1 MSNELYDVTII
12 GGGPVGLFAAFYSG
26 LRSMKTKIIDAEPA
40 VGGKVRYFFPEKIIR
55 DIGGIPAITGAN
67 LIANL
72 KEQAET
78 FHPEIVCNER
88 VIDVTKLSDG
98 TFQLTTQNG
107 SIHFSKTIVIATGSG
122 TFEVN
127 RLEAAH
133 VEDFSD
139 AIFYDVKNI
148 EQFRDKVVAVS
159 GGGNSAIDW
168 AQTLEPIAKEVHL
181 IYRGEDFKAH
191 EESVNA
197 LKNSRVQIHVHHE
210 ISALFGFNDQL
221 SEIMLY
227 CNQTKKTKTI
237 STDVLFINHGVKVDL
252 GTMAEWGFQ
261 LADFGIVVDEEMHS
275 SVPGIFAC
283 GDSATYPRKIR
294 IIAAGLHEGPIAI
307 NSAKKHLEPTAA
319 DEAMIS
325 THHKSFIN

>member
-1 MSNELYDVTII
+1 MPNDLYDVTII
-12 GGGPVGLFAAFYSG
+12 GAGPIGLFAAFYSG

-55 DIGGIPAITGAN
+55 DIGGIPAITGAD

-78 FHPEIVCNER
+78 FHPTIVCNER
-88 VIDVTKLSDG
+88 VVEVTKLSNG

-107 SIHFSKTIVIATGSG
+107 TIHFSKTIVIATGSG

-127 RLEAAH
+127 RLDALHAEN
-133 VEDFSD
+133 FPD
-139 AIFYDVKNI
+139 AIFYDVKNL

-168 AQTLEPIAKEVHL
+168 AHTLEPIAKEVHL

-191 EESVNA
+191 EERVKA
-197 LKNSRVQIHVHHE
+197 LKSSRVQIHIHHE
-210 ISALFGFNDQL
+210 MSALFGINDRL
-221 SEIMLY
+221 TATTLY
-227 CNQTKKTKTI
+227 CNQTNSTKTI
-237 STDVLFINHGVKVDL
+237 PTDALFINHGVKVDL
-252 GTMAEWGFQ
+252 GTMAEWGFT
-261 LADFGIVVDEEMHS
+261 LTDFGILVDDEMKTTI
-275 SVPGIFAC
+275 PGIFAC
-283 GDSATYPRKIR
+283 GDSAAYPRKIR

-307 NSAKKHLEPTAA
+307 NSAKKYLEPNAA

-325 THHKSFIN
+325 THHEKFIH